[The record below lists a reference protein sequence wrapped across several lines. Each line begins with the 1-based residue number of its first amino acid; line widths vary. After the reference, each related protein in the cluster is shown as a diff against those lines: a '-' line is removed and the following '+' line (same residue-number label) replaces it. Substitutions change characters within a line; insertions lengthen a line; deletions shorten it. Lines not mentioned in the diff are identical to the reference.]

1 MSTAYCNA
9 SRQDSYILY
18 TSANCFHA
26 GCVCMWEFGGRGLS
40 TTPTTHTTDTNSR
53 GVSAH
58 APQCGSAATLP
69 SDPFTERK
77 PLSLPPSLDL
87 HQHTHTHTHTHTA
100 HYCRLSFPTSLSSLV
115 MKQSR
120 SEQGTQLV
128 APSLSQYVSPAVFVT
143 DRLQNFPPILRWGA
157 CAKPT

>member
-1 MSTAYCNA
+1 M
-9 SRQDSYILY
+9 
-18 TSANCFHA
+18 
-26 GCVCMWEFGGRGLS
+26 CMWEFGGRGLS

-87 HQHTHTHTHTHTA
+87 HQHTHTHTHTHRTLLQA
-100 HYCRLSFPTSLSSLV
+100 IFPYLSLFSCHETVSLRAVSSTVSKSVCIARCFCYGQASKFSTNIALGRMRETHPTRRNLARAS
-115 MKQSR
+115 
-120 SEQGTQLV
+120 
-128 APSLSQYVSPAVFVT
+128 
-143 DRLQNFPPILRWGA
+143 
-157 CAKPT
+157 